1 MVMNVREISQKIKNK
16 NLMIIEKYIIEWEK
30 IPYYKSNDLESS
42 FEAINVLQKT
52 YLKKK
57 FGKYV

>member
-1 MVMNVREISQKIKNK
+1 
-16 NLMIIEKYIIEWEK
+16 MIIEKYIIEWEK

-42 FEAINVLQKT
+42 FEAIYVLQKT
-52 YLKKK
+52 YLKKN